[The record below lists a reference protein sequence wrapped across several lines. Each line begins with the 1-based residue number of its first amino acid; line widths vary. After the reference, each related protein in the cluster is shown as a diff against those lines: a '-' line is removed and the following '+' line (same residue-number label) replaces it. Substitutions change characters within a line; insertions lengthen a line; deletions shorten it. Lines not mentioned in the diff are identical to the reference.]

1 VSIVLALSFVV
12 LTFFVEED
20 YPESHVEVEDG
31 NEGKS
36 IITAKV
42 IYKFS

>member
-1 VSIVLALSFVV
+1 

-20 YPESHVEVEDG
+20 CPESHVEVEDG

-36 IITAKV
+36 INCTHN
-42 IYKFS
+42 FLNQR